1 LSEVRDVVR
10 GSLMVHLRH
19 VAQRIK
25 ASGLAGCGAQWMVL
39 TGGASL
45 QPGLRELAAE
55 VFARPVRL
63 ARPISLP
70 GMPGEFS
77 SPAYATATGLLLLAL
92 DPAAGVCRG
101 RPGARAG
108 GYLGRVGQ
116 WLAES
121 F

>member
-1 LSEVRDVVR
+1 
-10 GSLMVHLRH
+10 
-19 VAQRIK
+19 
-25 ASGLAGCGAQWMVL
+25 
-39 TGGASL
+39 
-45 QPGLRELAAE
+45 LRELAAE

-63 ARPISLP
+63 AHPVPVP
-70 GMPGEFS
+70 GMPVEFS

-92 DPAAGVCRG
+92 DPAAGVRRG